1 MTQTPPQVIVTRHE
15 YLADIKVRWEI
26 HQFETKKL
34 VEDVKDLVDFV
45 KPFINRYVDFVRVSY
60 QRVFDLGR
68 SRRSDRSKRNRC
80 RI

>member
-45 KPFINRYVDFVRVSY
+45 KPFINHYVDFVRVSY
-60 QRVFDLGR
+60 QREFGP
-68 SRRSDRSKRNRC
+68 KTT
-80 RI
+80 I

>member
-1 MTQTPPQVIVTRHE
+1 MTQTPPQVIVTRQE

-45 KPFINRYVDFVRVSY
+45 KPFINRYFDFVRVSY
-60 QRVFDLGR
+60 QREFGPKTTV
-68 SRRSDRSKRNRC
+68 
-80 RI
+80 

>member
-1 MTQTPPQVIVTRHE
+1 MTQTPPQVIVTRQE

-45 KPFINRYVDFVRVSY
+45 KPFINRYVDFVRASY
-60 QRVFDLGR
+60 QREFGR
-68 SRRSDRSKRNRC
+68 KATV
-80 RI
+80 